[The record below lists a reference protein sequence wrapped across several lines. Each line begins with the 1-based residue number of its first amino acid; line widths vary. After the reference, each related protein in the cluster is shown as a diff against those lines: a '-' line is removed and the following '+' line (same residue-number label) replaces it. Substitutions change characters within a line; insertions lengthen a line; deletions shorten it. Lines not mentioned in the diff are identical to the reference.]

1 MVHELLFGSC
11 KRGERR
17 RGTRKFLFL
26 VKMITRASWT
36 WEARN
41 SNAYFFF
48 ETNQAGELPIILKR
62 RNNIQTGQNNNDKET
77 DQLDLDTATPTP
89 LELYSTNNRLD
100 WDINAAA
107 PLHLTRLETTINNKD
122 RKVAPK
128 TNQEAK

>member
-1 MVHELLFGSC
+1 MKFP
-11 KRGERR
+11 
-17 RGTRKFLFL
+17 RKK
-26 VKMITRASWT
+26 KM
-36 WEARN
+36 EAFVNKTDRT
-41 SNAYFFF
+41 SFFF
-48 ETNQAGELPIILKR
+48 KTNQAGELLIILKR
-62 RNNIQTGQNNNDKET
+62 RNNIQTGQNNNDKEA

-107 PLHLTRLETTINNKD
+107 PLHLTRLETTKNNKD

>member
-1 MVHELLFGSC
+1 MVILCS
-11 KRGERR
+11 
-17 RGTRKFLFL
+17 
-26 VKMITRASWT
+26 
-36 WEARN
+36 
-41 SNAYFFF
+41 AYFSPSGTSKTTSIFF
-48 ETNQAGELPIILKR
+48 FKKTKQAGELPIILKR

>member
-1 MVHELLFGSC
+1 M
-11 KRGERR
+11 
-17 RGTRKFLFL
+17 
-26 VKMITRASWT
+26 
-36 WEARN
+36 EAFVNKTDRT
-41 SNAYFFF
+41 SFFF
-48 ETNQAGELPIILKR
+48 KTNQAGELLIILKR